1 MSTAKMHKFSE
12 TGEVLAKTRPPP
24 GHDHVSSGL
33 LMPTFGWVVGWV
45 LVWIGSALPRHA
57 HLGFYDKNNIFTF
70 FFVVGVIL
78 RMNGLCFGSFSI
90 GYFYCVRC

>member
-45 LVWIGSALPRHA
+45 LVVWIGGNFWGYMIRIIYLHSFLWW
-57 HLGFYDKNNIFTF
+57 
-70 FFVVGVIL
+70 
-78 RMNGLCFGSFSI
+78 GLF
-90 GYFYCVRC
+90 